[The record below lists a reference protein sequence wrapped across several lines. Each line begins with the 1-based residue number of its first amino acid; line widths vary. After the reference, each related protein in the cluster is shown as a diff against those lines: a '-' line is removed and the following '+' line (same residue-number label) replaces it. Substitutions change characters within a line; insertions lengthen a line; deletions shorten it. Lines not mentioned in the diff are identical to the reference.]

1 MNGIERRAAV
11 HAALGERV
19 RLAIVDHLLLGDAT
33 PGELGAALG
42 VPSNLLAHH
51 LRVLA
56 EAGVI
61 DRTRSEADRR
71 RTYVRLAPG
80 ALDALAPAAWV
91 RAVAA
96 SRVVFVCTR
105 NSARSQL
112 AAALWTRRS
121 PVPAASAGTHPG
133 PRVHRRAIAVAHRHG
148 LVLHGHG
155 TRHVHDVV
163 GAGDLVVAVCDNA
176 YEELDP
182 KPRLHWSVPDPIGAG
197 TGAAFE
203 SAFTEIASRVDRL
216 TAAVRPRDG
225 ETVPE

>member
-1 MNGIERRAAV
+1 MVEASEIERRAAV
-11 HAALGERV
+11 HAALGEPA
-19 RLAIVDHLLLGDAT
+19 RLAIVDHLLLGDAA

-42 VPSNLLAHH
+42 MRSNLLAHH

-56 EAGVI
+56 EAGVV

-71 RTYVRLAPG
+71 RTYVRLAPR
-80 ALDALAPAAWV
+80 ALAAVAPAAWV

-112 AAALWTRRS
+112 AAALWAQRS
-121 PVPAASAGTHPG
+121 PVPATSAGTRPG
-133 PRVHRRAIAVAHRHG
+133 PRVHRRAIAVARRHG
-148 LVLHGHG
+148 LALHGRD

-182 KPRLHWSVPDPIGAG
+182 RPRLHWSVPDPIGAG
-197 TGAAFE
+197 TDTAFE
-203 SAFTEIASRVDRL
+203 TAFTEIASRVDRL
-216 TAAVRPRDG
+216 TTAVRLRDG
-225 ETVPE
+225 D